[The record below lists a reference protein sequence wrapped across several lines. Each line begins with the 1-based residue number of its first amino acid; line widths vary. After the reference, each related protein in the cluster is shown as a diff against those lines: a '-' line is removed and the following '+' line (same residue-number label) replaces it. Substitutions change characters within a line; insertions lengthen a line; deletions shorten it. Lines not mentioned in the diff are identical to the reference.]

1 MRAEGLRQIGSA
13 RGLHSYGRFNIPQMV
28 RIQAASGN
36 LFISAC
42 GRSNLHILVS
52 IGHHDNRPKLVVG
65 FATKA
70 AIMGWDRN
78 RVRILSS
85 DGVED
90 WQGELRKWW
99 ERRASEGLQLKCPSS
114 PAPRRTRK

>member
-13 RGLHSYGRFNIPQMV
+13 RRLHSYGRFNIPQMV

-42 GRSNLHILVS
+42 GRSNLHILIS

-90 WQGELRKWW
+90 WPDLGKH
-99 ERRASEGLQLKCPSS
+99 
-114 PAPRRTRK
+114 